1 MEFLKK
7 FHKNLYMTDHYLVCA
22 ITGKTR
28 KTTPSYLD
36 KVCGKHKMTV
46 EEYKRYYISRE
57 AAVLL
62 NAGKTVEEIRAM
74 LPKPPTNEVL
84 VSDLDKMR
92 SLNVTKRKVSRL

>member
-1 MEFLKK
+1 M
-7 FHKNLYMTDHYLVCA
+7 DGHYLTCA

-28 KTTPSYLD
+28 KTTPIYLE
-36 KVCGKHKMTV
+36 KVCAKHRMSFD
-46 EEYKRYYISRE
+46 EYKKYYISRE

-74 LPKPPTNEVL
+74 LPKPPTNEVML
-84 VSDLDKMR
+84 SDLDKMR

>member
-7 FHKNLYMTDHYLVCA
+7 IHKNLYMSDHYLICA

-28 KTTPSYLD
+28 KTTPIYLE
-36 KVCGKHKMTV
+36 KVCTKHNLSI
-46 EEYKRYYISRE
+46 EDYKRYYISRE

-62 NAGKTVEEIRAM
+62 NAGKLVDDIRAM
-74 LPKPPTNEVL
+74 IPKPPTNVIEGA
-84 VSDLDKMR
+84 DLIKMR